1 MSKELEKAATK
12 YAKDY
17 DGMQWEKDRV
27 ELAFIKG
34 AESQASKE
42 LIIENLLDDI
52 EMNLDD
58 WCRTP
63 LVMATK
69 FRDKQ
74 FKQFKQEKK

>member
-1 MSKELEKAATK
+1 MKSIEEDAAK
-12 YAKDY
+12 YANDY

-27 ELAFIKG
+27 EIAFIKG
-34 AESQASKE
+34 AKSQAAKE
-42 LIIENLLDDI
+42 YIMQQLIDDI

-63 LVMATK
+63 LVMTTK

-74 FKQFKQEKK
+74 FKQ

>member
-27 ELAFIKG
+27 EIAFIAG
-34 AESQASKE
+34 AKSQAAKDQ
-42 LIIENLLDDI
+42 LMQDLLDDI
-52 EMNLDD
+52 EMNIDD
-58 WCRTP
+58 WCITP

-74 FKQFKQEKK
+74 FKQESK